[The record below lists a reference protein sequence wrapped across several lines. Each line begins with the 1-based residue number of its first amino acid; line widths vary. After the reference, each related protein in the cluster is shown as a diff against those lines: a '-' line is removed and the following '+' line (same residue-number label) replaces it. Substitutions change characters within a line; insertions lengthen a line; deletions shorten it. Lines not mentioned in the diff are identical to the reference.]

1 MRTPAPPAL
10 SAHRVFPSAPGLRA
24 GTALPIAVALL
35 LATAVPARGQS
46 IEPRLF
52 SNVPI
57 GMNFVIGGY
66 AHSSGGV
73 LLDASVPLEDASVG
87 VHSTFI
93 GYSRSI
99 AVAGRSA
106 QIQGLF
112 SYAWLSGEALF
123 TPTGEVRTRDVN
135 GLGDPSVRFMV
146 NLHGAPA
153 LTAPEFRGYRQDLVV
168 GASVQMTAPLGQYD
182 PDSLVNLGTNRWTFK
197 PEVGMSKALGDWI
210 LEATGAVSLYTDN
223 DDFFGGQHRSQDPI
237 YSAQGHVI
245 DVFRPGLWTALDVTW
260 YTGGRTEVDG
270 VKGDDLQRNWRA
282 GLTLAVPVSARN
294 SLKFYVSNGVST
306 RAGGDFT
313 LAGVGWQHH
322 WGGALAAPPPVAA
335 PPPPSPGAG
344 AAQED

>member
-1 MRTPAPPAL
+1 MASHVSFAPARPAMPL
-10 SAHRVFPSAPGLRA
+10 PARAFLLAP
-24 GTALPIAVALL
+24 ALL
-35 LATAVPARGQS
+35 LMTATAARGQS

-73 LLDASVPLEDASVG
+73 LLDPSVPLEDASVG
-87 VHSTFI
+87 VHSTFV

-106 QIQGLF
+106 QIQGLI

-135 GLGDPSVRFMV
+135 GLGDPSVRFMI

-153 LTAPEFRGYRQDLVV
+153 LSALEFRGYRQDLVV
-168 GASVQMTAPLGQYD
+168 GASIQVTAPLGQYD
-182 PDSLVNLGTNRWTFK
+182 PDRLVNLGTNRWTFK
-197 PEVGMSKALGDWI
+197 PEFGMSKALGDWI
-210 LEATGAVSLYTDN
+210 LEATGAVSLYSDN

-245 DVFRPGLWTALDVTW
+245 SIFKPGLWTALDVTW
-260 YTGGRTEVDG
+260 YTGGRTEIDG

-282 GLTLAVPVSARN
+282 GLTMAVPVSARN

-306 RAGGDFT
+306 LSGEDFT
-313 LAGVGWQHH
+313 LAGVAWQHN
-322 WGGALAAPPPVAA
+322 WGGTPAAPPSVAT
-335 PPPPSPGAG
+335 PPPPPPGAA